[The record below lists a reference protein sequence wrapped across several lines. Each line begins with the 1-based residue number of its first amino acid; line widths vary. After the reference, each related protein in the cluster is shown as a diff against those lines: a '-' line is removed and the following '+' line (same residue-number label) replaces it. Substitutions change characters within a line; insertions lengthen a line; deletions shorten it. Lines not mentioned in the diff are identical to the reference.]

1 MKELLLQ
8 GLQILLMSEV
18 SVTSCSALHKFWSH
32 IFGIFGV
39 K

>member
-1 MKELLLQ
+1 MT
-8 GLQILLMSEV
+8 GFANFIDGEV

>member
-8 GLQILLMSEV
+8 GLQILLMGEV
-18 SVTSCSALHKFWSH
+18 RVTSCSALQKFWSH
-32 IFGIFGV
+32 FGIFGV

>member
-8 GLQILLMSEV
+8 GLQILMGEV
-18 SVTSCSALHKFWSH
+18 SVTSCSAVHKFWSH